1 MTSIES
7 PMSKKCVASAV
18 KQEALKVST
27 IQKNENKSIPQE
39 KQMFFGRQMFLL
51 ITFGRDIIYREIFG
65 VEISFQKTF
74 GRELIFRDSLVEISP
89 QSFFGSGYLFFF
101 SGRDFLEVF
110 LQRFLSKDLFGRE
123 CLFRD
128 SWVKIY

>member
-101 SGRDFLEVF
+101 FLEEIFWKFFFRDFSPKTF
-110 LQRFLSKDLFGRE
+110 LVENVSSEILG
-123 CLFRD
+123 
-128 SWVKIY
+128 